1 MLDKNDLQA
10 IAELLKPIN
19 NRLDSMD
26 ERLDSMDE
34 RLDSMDKRLDSI
46 DERLSNVEEDTKIT
60 RSAVNTI
67 LEWAEDASI
76 QEVPLFKKAK

>member
-19 NRLDSMD
+19 N
-26 ERLDSMDE
+26 RLDSMDE